1 MKNWKKIIGYIF
13 VSLLIVFV
21 VLYWVMDIE
30 WAKKPFELCLCAT
43 CLYNVFIN
51 LVNRNKFK
59 DEN

>member
-13 VSLLIVFV
+13 ASLLIVFV

-43 CLYNVFIN
+43 CLYSVFIN
-51 LVNRNKFK
+51 SVNRNKFK